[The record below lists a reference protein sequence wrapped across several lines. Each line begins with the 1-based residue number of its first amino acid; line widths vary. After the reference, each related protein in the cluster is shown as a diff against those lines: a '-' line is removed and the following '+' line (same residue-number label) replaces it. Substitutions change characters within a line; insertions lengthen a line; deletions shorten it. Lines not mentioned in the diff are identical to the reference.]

1 MIPNTK
7 ISHTILEFG
16 KSIILQLPDDYS
28 KEEFEAAI
36 SIVIV
41 VWNAL
46 VMDAW
51 NETDKF
57 ERELM
62 ERLEEGPKQA
72 KIEVRRLIK
81 RKKAKFSTD
90 LRAVGNYWVKEQ
102 DGEYIFGCEARGN
115 VENFPAEK
123 TKH

>member
-16 KSIILQLPDDYS
+16 KSITLQLPDGHS

-41 VWNAL
+41 AWNA
-46 VMDAW
+46 VVIDTW
-51 NETDKF
+51 NKTDKF

-72 KIEVRRLIK
+72 KIEVKRLIK
-81 RKKAKFSTD
+81 RKKTTFSTD
-90 LRAVGNYWVKEQ
+90 LRTVGNHWVREQ
-102 DGEYIFGCEARGN
+102 EGEYIFGCEARGN
-115 VENFPAEK
+115 VEHFPTEK